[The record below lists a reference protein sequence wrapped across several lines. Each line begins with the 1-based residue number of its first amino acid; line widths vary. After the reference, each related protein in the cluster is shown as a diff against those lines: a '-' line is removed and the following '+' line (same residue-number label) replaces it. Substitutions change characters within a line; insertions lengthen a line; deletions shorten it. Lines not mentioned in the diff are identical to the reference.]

1 MMNSNFLPKISLT
14 LLKQK
19 YATNDIQGFF
29 DIICQ
34 PLHEELYRRK
44 TFDFLDDISTGQQL
58 ILCYDYAQAQILQG
72 GFIQL
77 FQNGYIGLL
86 PEMPERLAAIGA
98 VKMAMLIYE
107 VMEVYVQHKE
117 KLDKETNL
125 QEFAKL
131 YIELGEFEK
140 LDKMFADY
148 HYDTLTHM
156 VKYASEHMEEF
167 IDPEEQG
174 RITQPS

>member
-1 MMNSNFLPKISLT
+1 MQSLYLPKVSLS

-19 YATNDIQGFF
+19 YASNDIQGFF
-29 DIICQ
+29 DLICQ

-44 TFDFLDDISTGQQL
+44 TFDFLDDLSTGQQL
-58 ILCYDYAQAQILQG
+58 ILCYDYAQAQVLQG

-77 FQNGYIGLL
+77 IQNGYIGLL
-86 PEMPERLAAIGA
+86 PQMPEQLAAIGA
-98 VKMAMLIYE
+98 VKMAKLIYD

-131 YIELGEFEK
+131 YVELGEFDK
-140 LDKMFADY
+140 LDSDFAEY
-148 HYDTLTHM
+148 HFDTVTHM
-156 VKYASEHMEEF
+156 VQYASQHM
-167 IDPEEQG
+167 DCLLY
-174 RITQPS
+174 TSPSPRD